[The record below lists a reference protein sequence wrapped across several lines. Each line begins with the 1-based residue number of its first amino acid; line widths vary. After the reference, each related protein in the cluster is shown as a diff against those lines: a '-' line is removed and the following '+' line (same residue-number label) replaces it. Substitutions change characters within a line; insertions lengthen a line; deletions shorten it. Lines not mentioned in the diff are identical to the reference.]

1 MAFGG
6 RAKQNQ
12 PMVETEISF
21 PNTEIASRVVIELI
35 DLSVSVIR
43 RGSQA
48 SDTVYDGGGTV
59 LSTGPRHAECVFI
72 VSLSLRRQLVG

>member
-12 PMVETEISF
+12 PIVETKISF

-48 SDTVYDGGGTV
+48 SDTVDGGTV

-72 VSLSLRRQLVG
+72 VPLSLRRQLVG

>member
-1 MAFGG
+1 
-6 RAKQNQ
+6 
-12 PMVETEISF
+12 MVETEISF

-72 VSLSLRRQLVG
+72 VPLSLRRQLVG